1 MKVLLRFC
9 AVLTCALGLQAELVF
24 CINSAEFDDVEC
36 WNSETCYPAEAYLDV
51 TVLGMLF
58 EVPME
63 LVAPQQYEYPPYWFV
78 YEDVIPEEIII
89 APMMEVCGF
98 HAEFVGPGFAYTV
111 DTVVNPPVIYF
122 FDTPD
127 FIPPIEVDV
136 PPGNGCLEPAAA
148 EELEHSFE
156 LQDAYPNPCNG
167 SAVIEYSLPAT
178 QQAELAVYNLRGQQM
193 ALLASGLQEAGE
205 HSVRVE
211 MDTWPSGVYL
221 CQLRS
226 DGLCRSTRIVLMR

>member
-1 MKVLLRFC
+1 MDCWDPETSEPPDAYLRF
-9 AVLTCALGLQAELVF
+9 
-24 CINSAEFDDVEC
+24 S
-36 WNSETCYPAEAYLDV
+36 YLEWFF
-51 TVLGMLF
+51 F
-58 EVPME
+58 EVSMDLTVGSIYGFPDEWFTYE
-63 LVAPQQYEYPPYWFV
+63 LS
-78 YEDVIPEEIII
+78 DEE
-89 APMMEVCGF
+89 A
-98 HAEFVGPGFAYTV
+98 VGLPAGCLLDSV
-111 DTVVNPPVIYF
+111 YF
-122 FDTPD
+122 FLDGPNLDYSFSEGITFEVGYPD
-127 FIPPIEVDV
+127 VPPFWRIITQVHV
-136 PPGNGCLEPAAA
+136 PPGNGCIDLFIPQ
-148 EELEHSFE
+148 ELEHSFE

-221 CQLRS
+221 CRLRS